1 MQTNVKLSLNL
12 LTPPTQHRPTS
23 HPTLT
28 QLSLFRFRK
37 KFVPL
42 PTLKRAIFAPL
53 LHFLIYC
60 FTNYS
65 IIMGKVTSLYGK
77 TTGKIG
83 SIVFSTSGGET
94 IAREYNP
101 NVANPSTK
109 AQVNQRARMKLMS
122 QLSAS
127 LAPVIVIPKEGL
139 KSSRNLFVKK
149 NFGASM
155 ASNGVAQ
162 ISYENV
168 QLTAGNAGIPQI
180 VATRNSQS
188 GVTIQLADSADA
200 SISRVVYIMYRKTS
214 DQTLQLVGS
223 IIVSSAGGTGTF
235 PGTLPYTEGDIIL
248 YAYGM
253 KDLNAQATA
262 RYGNLQ
268 VANALDIARLSASR
282 SLSSSDYQYTETRGA
297 TMYADEN
304 EITPVPEGSARV
316 FVTATSGG
324 SVSGGGVFVI
334 GQSATVV
341 ATPAEGYV
349 FQGWALNGSVEIL
362 STSASYTF
370 EVTGQTDLVASFAPE
385 GGQTSFRV
393 IAQPASTGASVGTQV
408 RYGSTT
414 AASVTAIVDAGQQ
427 ITFEA
432 VQGTAEGVTFF
443 GWRWDDEAT
452 YVSTSQAYT
461 FIPNKNGTLIAVWQQ
476 GGL

>member
-1 MQTNVKLSLNL
+1 
-12 LTPPTQHRPTS
+12 
-23 HPTLT
+23 
-28 QLSLFRFRK
+28 
-37 KFVPL
+37 
-42 PTLKRAIFAPL
+42 
-53 LHFLIYC
+53 
-60 FTNYS
+60 
-65 IIMGKVTSLYGK
+65 MGKVTSLYGK

-101 NVANPSTK
+101 NVANPSTQ

-155 ASNGVAQ
+155 ASNGIAQ

-168 QLTAGNAGIPQI
+168 QLTAGNAGLPQI
-180 VATRNSQS
+180 VATRSSQS

-214 DQTLQLVGS
+214 EQTLQLVGS
-223 IIVSSAGGTGTF
+223 IIVSSAGENGTF
-235 PGTLPYTEGDIIL
+235 PGSLPYTEGDIIL

-268 VANALDIARLSASR
+268 VANALDIARLSATR

-297 TMYADEN
+297 TMYADED

-316 FVTATSGG
+316 FVTAMGGG
-324 SVSGGGVFVI
+324 SVSGGGIYEI
-334 GQSATVV
+334 GQTATVI

-349 FQGWALNGSVEIL
+349 FQGWSLNGSVEIL
-362 STSASYTF
+362 SSEANYSF

-385 GGQTSFRV
+385 GGATSFRV
-393 IAQPASTGASVGTQV
+393 IARPASTGASVGTQV
-408 RYGSTT
+408 RYNGTT
-414 AASVTAIVDAGQQ
+414 GDSVTAIVDAGQQ
-427 ITFEA
+427 ITLEA
-432 VQGTAEGVTFF
+432 VQGTAENVQFA
-443 GWRWDDEAT
+443 GWRWDGTST
-452 YVSTSQAYT
+452 YVSTSQTYT
-461 FIPNKNGTLIAVWQQ
+461 FIPNRSGTLIAVWTQ